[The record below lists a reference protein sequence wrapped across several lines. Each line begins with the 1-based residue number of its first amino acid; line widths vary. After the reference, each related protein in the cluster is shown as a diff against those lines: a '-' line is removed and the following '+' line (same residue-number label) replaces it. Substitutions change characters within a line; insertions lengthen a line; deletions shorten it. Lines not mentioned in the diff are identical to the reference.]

1 VEKFH
6 YKNLQIELHP
16 EVYEPAEDT
25 FQLLE
30 CIEIKK
36 GDKVFEIGTGCGV
49 VALECARR
57 GADVV
62 CSDVNP
68 FAVKLTGRNYFLN
81 ESLISG
87 GFDVRKGDL
96 FSVVKPGET
105 FDVIVFNPPYLP
117 TKKGDNVGGWFDVA
131 TGGGMSGLVVIE
143 RFLGGL
149 KDYVKTGGRVFFV
162 FSSLA
167 SRDKLESILSE
178 NVLDAEVVLSRNYD
192 DEIIDIYC
200 ISF

>member
-1 VEKFH
+1 
-6 YKNLQIELHP
+6 
-16 EVYEPAEDT
+16 VYEPAEDT

-36 GDKVFEIGTGCGV
+36 GDKVFEIGAGCGI

-68 FAVKLTGRNYFLN
+68 FAVEIANRNYFLN

-87 GFDVRKGDL
+87 GFDFRMGDL

-192 DEIIDIYC
+192 DEKIDIYC

>member
-1 VEKFH
+1 MK
-6 YKNLQIELHP
+6 IELHS

-30 CIEIKK
+30 SIDVKK
-36 GDKVFEIGTGCGV
+36 SDSVFEIGTGCGV
-49 VALECARR
+49 IALECARR

-68 FAVKLTGRNYFLN
+68 FAVELTGRNYSIN
-81 ESLISG
+81 KSLIIG
-87 GFDVRKGDL
+87 GFEVRMGDL
-96 FSVVKPGET
+96 FSVVKPGEF

-117 TKKGDNVGGWFDVA
+117 TKRGDRVGGWFDVA
-131 TGGGMSGLVVIE
+131 TDGGVSGLVVIE

-149 KDYVKTGGRVFFV
+149 KDYVKPCGRVYFV

-167 SRDKLESILSE
+167 DRGKLESILGE
-178 NVLDAEVVLSRNYD
+178 NGLDAKVVLSSNYD
-192 DEIIDIYC
+192 DETIDIYC